1 MNKLYNTELDIVNA
15 LTDFFTNIDFNFSKP
30 QIKILPHI
38 LTSIIKAEN
47 ITTADISKTFID
59 DSFLTNNESIQKK
72 LWRFFNNSR
81 FNGLD
86 FFNASIKHIINN
98 LKSIKHDKLVVT
110 IDHMYVRNNYVILM
124 FSFKVGSQG
133 IPLYFKCDKTKSNR
147 HREIDELT
155 KKCLFSEK
163 VILSA
168 IDDVIKILS
177 PLNIKIT
184 SLADRWFFNFNL
196 MKHINDKGHYFCI
209 RAKVNSDARFLC
221 YDKKEKREIYKNF
234 TDLPI
239 IKEHATYYSIVV
251 GSFRFR
257 CNLSIARGKLS
268 DDPWFILSNIEP
280 KKALREYSHR
290 FGTIETLFK
299 NQKTNGFNLEKTKVK
314 NLHAFENLYSLVCFA
329 CTWLVI
335 IGADYTKNYGHVKK
349 FLNIRFVKTYKNKKT
364 RILSLFNLGLTIF
377 RKVYNSYI
385 NYKLKCNM
393 QLYL

>member
-1 MNKLYNTELDIVNA
+1 MNKLYNTELDVVNG
-15 LTDFFTNIDFNFSKP
+15 LKDFFTNIDFNFSKP

-47 ITTADISKTFID
+47 VTTADISITFID
-59 DSFLTNNESIQKK
+59 NSFLTNNESIQKK
-72 LWRFFNNSR
+72 LWRFFNNPR
-81 FNGLD
+81 FNGLY
-86 FFNASIKHIINN
+86 FFNSSIKHIINN
-98 LKSIKHDKLVVT
+98 LKSIRHDKLIVT
-110 IDHMYVRNNYVILM
+110 IDHMYVRNHYVVLM
-124 FSFKVGSQG
+124 FSFKVGSQA
-133 IPLYFKCDKTKSNR
+133 IPLYFKCDKTKYNR

-168 IDDVIKILS
+168 IDDVINLLS
-177 PLNIKIT
+177 PLNLKIT
-184 SLADRWFFNFNL
+184 FLADRWFFNFNL

-221 YDKKEKREIYKNF
+221 YDKKEKREIYKKF

-239 IKEHATYYSIVV
+239 IKEHATYHSIVAL
-251 GSFRFR
+251 SFRYR

-280 KKALREYSHR
+280 KKALREYAHR

-299 NQKTNGFNLEKTKVK
+299 NQKSNGFNLEKTKVK

-329 CTWLVI
+329 CT
-335 IGADYTKNYGHVKK
+335 
-349 FLNIRFVKTYKNKKT
+349 
-364 RILSLFNLGLTIF
+364 
-377 RKVYNSYI
+377 
-385 NYKLKCNM
+385 
-393 QLYL
+393 

>member
-1 MNKLYNTELDIVNA
+1 MNKLYNTELDVVNG
-15 LTDFFTNIDFNFSKP
+15 LKDFFTNIDFNFSKP

-47 ITTADISKTFID
+47 VTTADISKTFID
-59 DSFLTNNESIQKK
+59 DSLLTNNESIQKK
-72 LWRFFNNSR
+72 LWRFFNNPK

-86 FFNASIKHIINN
+86 FFNASIKYIISN
-98 LKSIKHDKLVVT
+98 LKSIRHDKLVIT
-110 IDHMYVRNNYVILM
+110 IDHMYVRNHYVVLM
-124 FSFKVGSQG
+124 FSFKVGSQA

-168 IDDVIKILS
+168 IDDVINLLS
-177 PLNIKIT
+177 PLNLKIT
-184 SLADRWFFNFNL
+184 FLADRWFFNFNL

-221 YDKKEKREIYKNF
+221 YDKKEKREIYKKF

-239 IKEHATYYSIVV
+239 IKEHATYHSIVV
-251 GSFRFR
+251 GTFRYR

-280 KKALREYSHR
+280 KKALREYAHR

-299 NQKTNGFNLEKTKVK
+299 NQKSNGFNLEKTKVK

-335 IGADYTKNYGHVKK
+335 IGADYTKNYRHVKK
-349 FLNIRFVKTYKNKKT
+349 SLNIRFVKTYKNQKI